1 VATIEETLAEI
12 GTLPRVY
19 PVLPSH
25 LDLIRTI
32 HAQVLQDR
40 ERLRGEL
47 ELSIADRNGLRTA
60 LADAEAKILWCEN
73 RIRELEG
80 GTPPS
85 PTRKK
90 PAILYELFDK
100 PLDMGVYYID
110 KDGAAGTVSVANGEC
125 LFRWKA
131 TSDLTDMRAQMVMRE
146 HLGTTDGTP
155 RRDPIGSE
163 RFYGFGIYL
172 PPAYS
177 FGDEW
182 ANRKCVTGQAHQGN
196 QGGIVSPPFSFEMI
210 KTSLDGEVMRGV
222 LAVKGKETKTINI
235 GKPPR
240 TPTKILI
247 HVKWSPGT
255 DGFLKVYRDG
265 VLTPFNHTGATC
277 NPRTLNGETVQD
289 LNPSIGCYNPSRKN
303 GDFFVGYVR
312 EVAYTYWLIG
322 NETNT
327 LADMVA

>member
-47 ELSIADRNGLRTA
+47 ELISTDRDRIRTA
-60 LADAEAKILWCEN
+60 LADAQAKILWCEV

-80 GTPPS
+80 STPP
-85 PTRKK
+85 PTKKK
-90 PAILYELFDK
+90 PAILDERFDA
-100 PLDMGVYYID
+100 PLDMGIFYID
-110 KDGAAGTVSVANGEC
+110 KDGAAGSVSVLNSQA

-131 TSDLTDMRAQMVMRE
+131 TADLTDMRAQMVMRE
-146 HLGTTDGTP
+146 HPGTTDGTP

-172 PPAYS
+172 PPT
-177 FGDEW
+177 FRFDDVW
-182 ANRKCVTGQAHQGN
+182 ANQKCVTGQIHQGN
-196 QGGIVSPPFSFEMI
+196 AGDIVSPPFSFEQI
-210 KTSLDGEVMRGV
+210 KTDASGEIMRGV
-222 LAVKGKETKTINI
+222 LALKGKETKTINI

-240 TPTKILI
+240 TESKILM
-247 HVKWSPGT
+247 HVLWTPDDSK
-255 DGFLKVYRDG
+255 GFLKVWRDK
-265 VLTPFNHTGATC
+265 VLVIDHKGATC
-277 NPRTLNGETVQD
+277 NPRILNGETVQD
-289 LNPSIGCYNPSRKN
+289 LNPSIGNYNPGRKS
-303 GDFFVGYVR
+303 GKFAVGYLRDV
-312 EVAYTYWLIG
+312 VYTYWIIG
-322 NETNT
+322 NETNV